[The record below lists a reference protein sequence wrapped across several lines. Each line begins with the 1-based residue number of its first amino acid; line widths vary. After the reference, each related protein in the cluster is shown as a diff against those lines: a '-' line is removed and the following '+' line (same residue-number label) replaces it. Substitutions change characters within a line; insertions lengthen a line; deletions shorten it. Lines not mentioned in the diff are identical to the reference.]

1 MKPQAN
7 IFEQIPF
14 LRFTLLFLSGIL
26 LHSFIKPD
34 GNRFLFVLIPLFAA
48 TFLFLK
54 KAGSAKPYNYWF
66 SAIFF
71 LLFAALGFT
80 YSHLHNKTL
89 FSKKFPVETKYTG
102 IILEKA
108 PSTKNRYKYIVN
120 INTALENGATK
131 KFNEKVLVYVS
142 DSVSNSKLEP
152 GSGISFQA
160 KFYEISTNNNP
171 GEFNYKRFM
180 NLKGIRYQTYLY
192 KGIKTVPNAR
202 FLLKTKA
209 LKIRS
214 QLLEL
219 YREYGISGNEF
230 SVLAALTLGDK
241 HYLDNEIKDS
251 FAASGAIHILAVSGL
266 HVGIIYLII
275 VFLFRPLE
283 RIKRIRLIKI
293 LVIIGLLW
301 GYAFLTGLSPSVL
314 RSCTMFS
321 FVVIGENLKRRS
333 NIYNTLA
340 VSAFLLMLI
349 NPNIVFEVG
358 FQLSY
363 MAVFSIVFFQPKLA
377 NLLHPQNRFL
387 KYLWELF
394 TVSVAAQLGTS
405 LISIYYFHQFP
416 TYFWLSNFIVIPAAG
431 ILLYLAVSFFM
442 FSFLPVIPA
451 LLATVLQFVTGIL
464 NGAVGFIESL
474 PASTISGLWLSPS
487 TSILCYL
494 ILFFFTAF
502 LITHNFRNIIWAL
515 GCMFV
520 LFSLNCNSK
529 IQASKRQAIVF
540 YNNYSCSLISI
551 IDGFNHY
558 YFASEDEISPFT
570 QSIIENSTGYFRTNE
585 AIKLKPNEHPNKN
598 IALIHPALLFN
609 NILIMQ
615 SNEKENPI
623 EEKNVVIDY
632 KDKISIE
639 PEVFNHCTTIRF
651 NDKKCAEITSTS
663 GKKTTYKKN
672 EGALML
678 LFK

>member
-14 LRFTLLFLSGIL
+14 LRFALSFLSGIL
-26 LHSFIKPD
+26 LHSLLKPD

-48 TFLFLK
+48 TFFFLK
-54 KAGSAKPYNYWF
+54 KAGKLNPYSYWF
-66 SAIFF
+66 SVIFF

-80 YSHLHNKTL
+80 YSHFHNKTL
-89 FSKKFPVETKYTG
+89 FSNNFPVDTKYTG

-108 PSTKNRYKYIVN
+108 PSTKNRYKYVVN
-120 INTALENGATK
+120 INTALKNGATK

-152 GSGISFQA
+152 GSGITFRA
-160 KFYEISTNNNP
+160 KFYEISTNYNP

-180 NLKGIRYQTYLY
+180 KRKGIRFQTYLH
-192 KGIKTVPNAR
+192 KEIKTVPNAR
-202 FLLKTKA
+202 FSLKTKA

-219 YREYGISGNEF
+219 YREYGISGDEF

-251 FAASGAIHILAVSGL
+251 FAASGAMHVLAVSGL

-275 VFLFRPLE
+275 VFLFRPLK
-283 RIKRIRLIKI
+283 RIKQIRLIKI
-293 LVIIGLLW
+293 LIIIGLLW
-301 GYAFLTGLSPSVL
+301 GYAFITGLSPSVL

-321 FVVIGENLKRRS
+321 FIVIGENLKRRS

-340 VSAFLLMLI
+340 VSAFVIMLI

-363 MAVFSIVFFQPKLA
+363 MAVFSIVFFQPRLA
-377 NLLHPQNRFL
+377 NLLRPKNRLL

-431 ILLYLAVSFFM
+431 ILLYLAVSFFI
-442 FSFLPVIPA
+442 FSFLPLIPA
-451 LLATVLQFVTGIL
+451 LIAMVLQFVTGIL

-474 PASTISGLWLSPS
+474 PASTISGLWISP
-487 TSILCYL
+487 TTIIICYL
-494 ILFFFTAF
+494 ILFFFTDF
-502 LITHNFRNIIWAL
+502 LITHNFRNIIWLL

-529 IQASKRQAIVF
+529 INASKRQAIVF

-558 YFASEDEISPFT
+558 YFASKNEISPFT
-570 QSIIENSTGYFRTNE
+570 QSIIENASGYFRINE
-585 AIKLKPNEHPNKN
+585 AIKLNTNENSKKNLALFHPS
-598 IALIHPALLFN
+598 LVYN
-609 NILIMQ
+609 NILILI
-615 SNEKENPI
+615 SDEKENRI
-623 EEKNVVIDY
+623 KEKNVVKDY
-632 KDKISIE
+632 KEKISIE
-639 PEVFNHCTTIRF
+639 PEVFKHCKTIRF
-651 NDKKCAEITSTS
+651 NDKISTEIASNS
-663 GKKTTYKKN
+663 GKKTTYNKN